1 MIAYRQDFMQIGAY
15 YLESNGSCS
24 RWYRVVQ
31 RIWNKSLGPKSL
43 ISLKKL
49 YDIGNYSG
57 CSKDVRLARKYALVL
72 ERSHRFE
79 HSSIDELMHTRV
91 GALSLVR
98 K

>member
-43 ISLKKL
+43 ISLRKL
-49 YDIGNYSG
+49 AFLGSM
-57 CSKDVRLARKYALVL
+57 
-72 ERSHRFE
+72 ERVFQRGRPRTFG
-79 HSSIDELMHTRV
+79 HSSIDELMHTGV